1 MRRLSAR
8 LGTGT
13 RLFALFA
20 VLALLPVLALG
31 VILGVQYRHE
41 VQVRGVAQGRAQ
53 AEVIGRLVGETLLDG
68 HDLRSGL
75 TAVERR
81 RVTTFSEQ
89 EARGGFVRRLRLH
102 GTDQRVIFA
111 DDSSGSGLDPDD
123 EVAEALE
130 NETIAEITRLNSDAN
145 DVGPMGERV
154 VEVYVPLHA
163 RGTHTMIGVLEI
175 YLPYGAIDAELTA
188 GLHRLYLALAFGL
201 GLLYLVLAGLASW
214 MARRLGRQAAE
225 YQHLALHDALT
236 GLPNRALFSD
246 RVAAAVAAARREG
259 GGAAVVL
266 IDLDRFKEV
275 NDTLGHQN
283 GDALLACLAAR
294 LSETVRDVDT
304 VARLGGDEFGLVLPG
319 VSEPIQAASTL
330 ARVHAVIEREVEL
343 AGLPLSVEASV
354 GVAFVPRDGQ
364 DPDLLLQHA
373 DVAMYLA
380 KRAQV
385 DAVYY
390 DPAQDDYNAERL
402 ALVAELRRALER
414 DELVLHYQPQVSQPD
429 GEVHTVEALV
439 RWQHP
444 TRGLLAPE
452 DFVPVAEHTGL
463 IDPLTRWVLDTALAD
478 QRAWRDDLPDLVVA
492 VNISAR
498 SLQRQ
503 DFPELVLD
511 ALARADAD
519 PDRLL
524 LEITE
529 TALVTDAA
537 RAAEVLDRLD
547 AAGLRLSLDDF
558 GQGYTSLGQL
568 RQLPL
573 CELKIDK
580 SFVLKMLESRSD
592 AAIVRSVV
600 ELGHNLGMD
609 VVAEGVE
616 SPEALRRLRELGC
629 DVTQG
634 FLFSRPLPV
643 AELHTWLA
651 AHVASLRSTA
661 PA

>member
-1 MRRLSAR
+1 
-8 LGTGT
+8 
-13 RLFALFA
+13 
-20 VLALLPVLALG
+20 
-31 VILGVQYRHE
+31 
-41 VQVRGVAQGRAQ
+41 
-53 AEVIGRLVGETLLDG
+53 
-68 HDLRSGL
+68 
-75 TAVERR
+75 
-81 RVTTFSEQ
+81 
-89 EARGGFVRRLRLH
+89 
-102 GTDQRVIFA
+102 
-111 DDSSGSGLDPDD
+111 
-123 EVAEALE
+123 
-130 NETIAEITRLNSDAN
+130 
-145 DVGPMGERV
+145 
-154 VEVYVPLHA
+154 
-163 RGTHTMIGVLEI
+163 
-175 YLPYGAIDAELTA
+175 
-188 GLHRLYLALAFGL
+188 
-201 GLLYLVLAGLASW
+201 
-214 MARRLGRQAAE
+214 
-225 YQHLALHDALT
+225 
-236 GLPNRALFSD
+236 
-246 RVAAAVAAARREG
+246 
-259 GGAAVVL
+259 
-266 IDLDRFKEV
+266 
-275 NDTLGHQN
+275 
-283 GDALLACLAAR
+283 
-294 LSETVRDVDT
+294 
-304 VARLGGDEFGLVLPG
+304 
-319 VSEPIQAASTL
+319 
-330 ARVHAVIEREVEL
+330 
-343 AGLPLSVEASV
+343 
-354 GVAFVPRDGQ
+354 
-364 DPDLLLQHA
+364 
-373 DVAMYLA
+373 MYLA

>member
-1 MRRLSAR
+1 MRRLSTR

-13 RLFALFA
+13 RLFAAFA

-31 VILGVQYRHE
+31 VILGVQYQQE
-41 VQVRGVAQGRAQ
+41 VQLRGVAQGRAQ
-53 AEVIGRLVGETLLDG
+53 AEVIGRLMGETLLDG

-75 TAVERR
+75 TAAEHR
-81 RVTTFSEQ
+81 RVTVFSDQ
-89 EARGGFVRRLRLH
+89 EAGGGFVRRLRLH
-102 GTDQRVIFA
+102 GTDQHVIFT
-111 DDSSGSGLDPDD
+111 DDGSGTGFKPDE
-123 EVAEALE
+123 EVADALE
-130 NETIAEITRLNSDAN
+130 GETVAWITRLNTDAN
-145 DVGPMGERV
+145 DVGPVGERV

-163 RGTHTMIGVLEI
+163 RGTGKIIGVLEI

-201 GLLYLVLAGLASW
+201 SLLYVVLAGLASW
-214 MARRLGRQAAE
+214 MARRLGRQTAE
-225 YQHLALHDALT
+225 YQHLALHDQLT
-236 GLPNRALFSD
+236 GLPNRALFMD
-246 RVAAAVAAARREG
+246 RIAAAVATARREG

-283 GDALLACLAAR
+283 GDALLTCLAAR

-330 ARVHAVIEREVEL
+330 ARIHAVIEREVEL

-354 GVAFVPRDGQ
+354 GVAFIPRDGQ
-364 DPDLLLQHA
+364 DPDVLLQHA

-385 DAVYY
+385 DGVYY

-402 ALVAELRRALER
+402 ALVAELRHALER
-414 DELVLHYQPQVSQPD
+414 EELVLHYQPQVSQPD

-478 QRAWRDDLPDLVVA
+478 QRTWREEMPDLVVA

-503 DFPELVLD
+503 DFPQLVLD
-511 ALARADAD
+511 ALARADAE
-519 PDRLL
+519 PDGLL

-537 RAAEVLDRLD
+537 RAAEVLDHLD
-547 AAGLRLSLDDF
+547 GAGLRLSLDDF

-580 SFVLKMLESRSD
+580 SFVLKMLDSRSD

-616 SPEALRRLRELGC
+616 SPEALRRLRDIGC
-629 DVTQG
+629 DITQG
-634 FLFSRPLPV
+634 FLFTRPLPV
-643 AELHTWLA
+643 LELRAWLA
-651 AHVASLRSTA
+651 EHAASRRSKA

>member
-1 MRRLSAR
+1 MRRLSTR

-13 RLFALFA
+13 RLFAAFA

-31 VILGVQYRHE
+31 VILGAQYQQE
-41 VQVRGVAQGRAQ
+41 VQLRGVAQGGAQ
-53 AEVIGRLVGETLLDG
+53 AEVIGRLMGETLLDG

-75 TAVERR
+75 TAAEHR
-81 RVTTFSEQ
+81 RVTVFSDQ

-102 GTDQRVIFA
+102 GTDQHVIFT
-111 DDSSGSGLDPDD
+111 DDGSGTGFKPDE
-123 EVAEALE
+123 EVADALE
-130 NETIAEITRLNSDAN
+130 GETVAWITRLNTDAN
-145 DVGPMGERV
+145 DVGPVGERV

-163 RGTHTMIGVLEI
+163 RGTGKIIGVLEI
-175 YLPYGAIDAELTA
+175 YLPYDAIDAELTA

-201 GLLYLVLAGLASW
+201 SLLYVVLAGLASW
-214 MARRLGRQAAE
+214 MARRLGRQTAE
-225 YQHLALHDALT
+225 YQHLALHDQLT
-236 GLPNRALFSD
+236 GLPNRALFMD
-246 RVAAAVAAARREG
+246 RIAAAVATARREG

-283 GDALLACLAAR
+283 GDALLTCLAAR
-294 LSETVRDVDT
+294 LSDTVRDVDT

-330 ARVHAVIEREVEL
+330 ARIHAVIEREVEL

-354 GVAFVPRDGQ
+354 GVAFIPRDGQ
-364 DPDLLLQHA
+364 DPDVLLQHA
-373 DVAMYLA
+373 DVAMYLS

-402 ALVAELRRALER
+402 ALVAELRHALER
-414 DELVLHYQPQVSQPD
+414 EELVLHYQPQVSQPD

-478 QRAWRDDLPDLVVA
+478 QRAWREEMPDLVVA

-503 DFPELVLD
+503 DFPQLVLD
-511 ALARADAD
+511 ALARADAE
-519 PDRLL
+519 PDGLL

-580 SFVLKMLESRSD
+580 SFVQKMLDSRSD

-616 SPEALRRLRELGC
+616 SPEALRRLRDIGC
-629 DVTQG
+629 DITQG
-634 FLFSRPLPV
+634 FLFTRPLPV
-643 AELHTWLA
+643 LELRAWLA
-651 AHVASLRSTA
+651 EHAASRRSKA